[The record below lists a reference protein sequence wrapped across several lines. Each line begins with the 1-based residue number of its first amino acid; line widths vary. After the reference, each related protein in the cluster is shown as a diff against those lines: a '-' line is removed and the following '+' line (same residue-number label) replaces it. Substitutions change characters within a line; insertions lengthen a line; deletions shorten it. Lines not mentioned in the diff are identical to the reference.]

1 MKYNWEA
8 LFAIWENRN
17 HQLHQTQRIKEFE
30 GLPVLQTAIKA
41 EWSIG
46 IGRLPASQ
54 FSNYFKVPMKQLLQK
69 SMEYQ
74 KHWLMIIRQGRI
86 LMDPTNLLQDSFA
99 ESRALQQWID
109 ISYEVNDEEGLPILI
124 QSITNEWDIGINSLC
139 SDNFS
144 THFSGSLQD
153 LLLQN
158 PQQLKRWFIEIR
170 QARQDATTSQPLQDE
185 FSFPGALRKWV
196 GLH

>member
-1 MKYNWEA
+1 MARYYKNTRSLRKGSTWVKRLMKYNWEA

-54 FSNYFKVPMKQLLQK
+54 FSHYFKVPMKQLLQK

-74 KHWLMIIRQGRI
+74 KHWLMIIRQG
-86 LMDPTNLLQDSFA
+86 
-99 ESRALQQWID
+99 
-109 ISYEVNDEEGLPILI
+109 
-124 QSITNEWDIGINSLC
+124 
-139 SDNFS
+139 
-144 THFSGSLQD
+144 
-153 LLLQN
+153 
-158 PQQLKRWFIEIR
+158 
-170 QARQDATTSQPLQDE
+170 
-185 FSFPGALRKWV
+185 
-196 GLH
+196 